1 MSMKQVTT
9 EELRRM
15 KGYEGLVLQ
24 GCDGDLKEWQQ
35 SINDIFTD
43 EGLLL
48 DSTKFE
54 NIYVFQYNGV
64 TNLIFPFDETVKLNI
79 AKLAIWRLQSHETF
93 GGMWLSD
100 YVDNRLGGFVS
111 EKQQEQERPKPDC
124 PLIGQDGNIFNLMG
138 IASRTLRKNGLSEQ
152 ATQMCSRIQETAG
165 SYYEALNI
173 IGEYVNITSVEE
185 SESVYEGMGMEL

>member
-48 DSTKFE
+48 DSTTDLQTLF
-54 NIYVFQYNGV
+54 
-64 TNLIFPFDETVKLNI
+64 FPLMKL
-79 AKLAIWRLQSHETF
+79 
-93 GGMWLSD
+93 
-100 YVDNRLGGFVS
+100 
-111 EKQQEQERPKPDC
+111 
-124 PLIGQDGNIFNLMG
+124 
-138 IASRTLRKNGLSEQ
+138 
-152 ATQMCSRIQETAG
+152 
-165 SYYEALNI
+165 
-173 IGEYVNITSVEE
+173 
-185 SESVYEGMGMEL
+185 

>member
-48 DSTKFE
+48 DST
-54 NIYVFQYNGV
+54 
-64 TNLIFPFDETVKLNI
+64 
-79 AKLAIWRLQSHETF
+79 
-93 GGMWLSD
+93 
-100 YVDNRLGGFVS
+100 NRKHLCFS
-111 EKQQEQERPKPDC
+111 
-124 PLIGQDGNIFNLMG
+124 I
-138 IASRTLRKNGLSEQ
+138 
-152 ATQMCSRIQETAG
+152 
-165 SYYEALNI
+165 
-173 IGEYVNITSVEE
+173 
-185 SESVYEGMGMEL
+185 